1 MSIIKQAEQN
11 KDTPGTKN
19 QRKQEEN
26 KVGVKSNPA
35 LREIKRQL
43 FRYKTGSITIINISF
58 LYFILVSFSLC
69 SAYDIIP
76 ISDFQNLTLKFNSKY
91 SNYILKYSPN
101 TSKTFKNLSIIIN
114 WKVISGNDNYIQK
127 LYLYDNIDIFIK
139 DLDNKNFLNY
149 QDYIEFSNDSNIN
162 TFDITNSENKIYYIS
177 FENNNNIYSTEISLK
192 IFSAFPFVEDE
203 YNI

>member
-76 ISDFQNLTLKFNSKY
+76 ISDFQNLTLKFYIKIFPKY
-91 SNYILKYSPN
+91 FQN
-101 TSKTFKNLSIIIN
+101 F
-114 WKVISGNDNYIQK
+114 QK
-127 LYLYDNIDIFIK
+127 SFNN
-139 DLDNKNFLNY
+139 NKL
-149 QDYIEFSNDSNIN
+149 ESNIW
-162 TFDITNSENKIYYIS
+162 K
-177 FENNNNIYSTEISLK
+177 
-192 IFSAFPFVEDE
+192 
-203 YNI
+203 